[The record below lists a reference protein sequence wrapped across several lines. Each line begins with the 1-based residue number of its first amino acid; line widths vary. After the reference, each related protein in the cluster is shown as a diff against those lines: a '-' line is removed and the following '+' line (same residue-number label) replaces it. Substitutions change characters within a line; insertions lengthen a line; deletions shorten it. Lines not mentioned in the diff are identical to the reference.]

1 LLLRD
6 LALPRSSA
14 RAVTTIDAWK
24 LAGVVFFLVDHYGLF
39 FDSGDN
45 WWRLFG
51 RLASPIFFFLIG
63 FARSRTVPLSWLFFG
78 AVLTAADYLTSEGL
92 HDTTADYLTSEGLH
106 DTTVNILINFALLRL
121 ALPTIEAHAMPYPA
135 RLAALTAVSI
145 AVIPSLDPI
154 LEYGGEGWLW
164 TLFGLSHRL
173 LLERGGADAFWR
185 RDALALAAAGAYV
198 VREISDYGFDLF
210 QALLLAV
217 MIGRLVAL
225 LLEFRRAELDWRPP
239 RPLADLL
246 AFAGSR
252 SLEIYALSLLF
263 MQILAYAGPA

>member
-92 HDTTADYLTSEGLH
+92 HDTT
-106 DTTVNILINFALLRL
+106 VNILINFALLRL
-121 ALPTIEAHAMPYPA
+121 ALPTIEARVMPYPA

>member
-1 LLLRD
+1 MLLRD

-92 HDTTADYLTSEGLH
+92 HDTT
-106 DTTVNILINFALLRL
+106 VNILINFALLRL
-121 ALPTIEAHAMPYPA
+121 ALSTIEARVMPYPA

-164 TLFGLSHRL
+164 TLLGLSHRL

>member
-51 RLASPIFFFLIG
+51 RLASPIFFFLTG

-92 HDTTADYLTSEGLH
+92 R

-164 TLFGLSHRL
+164 TLLGLSHRL

>member
-92 HDTTADYLTSEGLH
+92 HDTT
-106 DTTVNILINFALLRL
+106 VNILINVALLRL

>member
-92 HDTTADYLTSEGLH
+92 HDTT
-106 DTTVNILINFALLRL
+106 VNILINFALLLL

-239 RPLADLL
+239 RPLAYLL

>member
-1 LLLRD
+1 LPLRD
-6 LALPRSSA
+6 LALARSSA

-39 FDSGDN
+39 FDSEDN

-63 FARSRTVPLSWLFFG
+63 FAKSRAVPPSWLFFG
-78 AVLTAADYLTSEGL
+78 IVLTAADYLTSEGL
-92 HDTTADYLTSEGLH
+92 HDTTI
-106 DTTVNILINFALLRL
+106 NILINFALIRL
-121 ALPTIEAHAMPYPA
+121 ALPAIEAHVMPYPA
-135 RLAALTAVSI
+135 RLAALVAVSI
-145 AVIPSLDPI
+145 AVIPRLDPI

-164 TLFGLSHRL
+164 ALAGLSHRL
-173 LLERGGADAFWR
+173 LMEKGGAFAFWR

-225 LLEFRRAELDWRPP
+225 LFEFRRAELEWRPP
-239 RPLADLL
+239 GPLADLL
-246 AFAGSR
+246 AFAGRR